1 MGARIQLI
9 DVTLRDG
16 NQSLWSATGI
26 DTATTLAVA
35 PLLDRVGFK
44 ALDFTTS
51 THMAI
56 AIRYHRED
64 PFERIRL
71 TRQLMPNTPLI
82 FMTTG
87 MRFITWEPAP
97 RAIIR
102 LAMRLVIRHGIR
114 RIQIVE
120 PMNNMEAL
128 LEAARI
134 AREEGA
140 EQVVAG
146 LVYSI
151 SPVHTDEFYVRCAA
165 ELAGHGELID
175 TVYIKDPSGLLTPER
190 VETIVPALRQA
201 LGSTPLEI
209 HSHCNTGLAPLCY
222 LRAVALGVDTVHTA
236 IPPLA
241 EGTSL
246 PSIKRTVANLREL
259 GYEVEADLEPVERI
273 SQYLFDRARR
283 KGYPIGQPAEYDVSY
298 YRHQVPGGMV
308 TTLRRHLA
316 EVGAEDRFDEVLEE
330 IVRVRAELGY
340 PIMVTPFS
348 QLVATQALLN
358 LRSRERYETAP
369 DEVIKYVLGR
379 FGPPPAPIDPKVQER
394 VLSMPRARELDV
406 PVPEPSLE
414 ELRQRIGVNISDE
427 ELLLR
432 WALPSDQVDAA
443 LGQRRGQ
450 SPASLDGGYHPLK
463 QLIAEVSR
471 RSDISYFH
479 LEKGDVRL
487 TLSRV
492 DRARQGEEMRADGVT
507 GRPPTA
513 AGEVAGEG
521 IHL

>member
-1 MGARIQLI
+1 MARRIRLI

-16 NQSLWSATGI
+16 NQSLWSAIGI
-26 DTATTLAVA
+26 DTRTVVEVA
-35 PLLDRVGFK
+35 PWLDRAGFK
-44 ALDFTTS
+44 CIDFTTS

-56 AIRYHRED
+56 SVRYHRED
-64 PFERIRL
+64 PYEKIRL
-71 TRQLMPNTPLI
+71 ARQLIPNTPLI

-102 LAMRLVIRHGIR
+102 LAMRVVVRHGIR

-120 PMNNMEAL
+120 PMNNMAAL
-128 LEAARI
+128 LEAATI

-165 ELAGHGELID
+165 ELAGARDLID

-190 VETIVPALRQA
+190 VQTIVPALQRA
-201 LGSTPLEI
+201 LGDMPLEI
-209 HSHCNTGLAPLCY
+209 HSHCNMGMAPLCY
-222 LRAVALGVDTVHTA
+222 LRAAELGVGTVHTA

-246 PSIKRTVANLREL
+246 PSVYRTVANLREL
-259 GYEVEADLEPVERI
+259 GFEVEIDLEPL
-273 SQYLFDRARR
+273 SQVSEYLHKLARR
-283 KGYPIGQPAEYDVSY
+283 KGYPIGQPLEYDVSY
-298 YRHQVPGGMV
+298 YRHQVPGGMI
-308 TTLRRHLA
+308 TTLKRHLA
-316 EVGAEDRFDEVLEE
+316 EAGAAHRFQEVLEE

-340 PIMVTPFS
+340 PIMVTPYS

-358 LRSRERYETAP
+358 LESRERYEKVP

-379 FGPPPAPIDPKVQER
+379 FGPPPAPIDPAVQER
-394 VLSMPRARELDV
+394 VLGLPRARELDV

-414 ELRQRIGVNISDE
+414 ELRRQFGGTISDE

-432 WALPSDQVDAA
+432 WALPADQVDAA
-443 LGQRRGQ
+443 LARKTGNL
-450 SPASLDGGYHPLK
+450 SLNREGDGFVHPIT
-463 QLIAEVSR
+463 QLIAQIAR
-471 RSDISYFH
+471 RPSISYFH
-479 LEKGDVRL
+479 FEKDGIRV
-487 TLSRV
+487 TLSR
-492 DRARQGEEMRADGVT
+492 T
-507 GRPPTA
+507 GSTA
-513 AGEVAGEG
+513 ESTERSEPYAHRSA
-521 IHL
+521 